1 MNTNTKA
8 VKKEKQS
15 WGPFIKQV
23 LGPNVPWFWYIANLA
38 VSMATANLMMLAYT
52 LTGQI
57 MSGEAVTDQ
66 SILWKYVGL
75 QALSL
80 AISIVLSFSGA
91 WADYVTERKIQT
103 RLWTK
108 MIHMPMRLYDR
119 QNPSTL
125 ISRMTSDTTQVVY
138 ALSYVFQ
145 LVNFV
150 YALFLMLKM
159 IWDMN
164 HFITLALLC
173 VLPYIWAVMYIPGRF
188 LFRAKEAVQAKLA
201 KLTCFVAE
209 RLGSIGLVKSAASEN
224 ADLQLGYQC
233 AEELYK
239 ANLKFWLIDGATQ
252 PFSYGTEGIVG
263 AIMLISGSILVQRG
277 QLDMASLMT
286 MFAMRQSVYIYMLQ
300 FIFCFYHLKEAQ
312 GSTTE
317 IAKLM
322 DSQPEVLE
330 REKSFT
336 QPDSDI
342 AFDDVTFRYEDRDVI
357 ENVSIIIPRGKVTAI
372 VGPSGAG
379 KTTLLSLLE
388 RLYTPNGGQLK
399 FGDTPAEKIHLD
411 QWRGATGYIQQNSPL
426 LSGTIRDN
434 IVYGLD
440 RPAKDEEVIAA
451 AKRANAY
458 DFIMKLPEGF
468 NTDIG
473 QLGGKLSGGERQ
485 RIAIA
490 RMIIKDPD
498 YLFLDEATSNLD
510 AENEAAVQTALNQ
523 VMEGKTAVVV
533 AHNLRTVVNA
543 DQIVVM
549 DQGRIQAVGT
559 HQSLYGSNELYTKY
573 FDLQFAQ

>member
-1 MNTNTKA
+1 MNNNAK
-8 VKKEKQS
+8 VSKKQS

-23 LGPNVPWFWYIANLA
+23 LGPNVPWLWYIGNLVA
-38 VSMATANLMMLAYT
+38 QLATANLMMLGYM
-52 LTGQI
+52 LSGQI
-57 MSGEAVTDQ
+57 MSGAAVTDQ
-66 SILWKYVGL
+66 SILWQYVGL
-75 QALSL
+75 MILSL
-80 AISIVLSFSGA
+80 AIGLVLGFSGA
-91 WADYVTERKIQT
+91 WAGYWTERKIQH

-108 MIHMPMRLYDR
+108 MIRMPMRLYDR

-125 ISRMTSDTTQVVY
+125 ISRMTSDTTTVTY
-138 ALSYVFQ
+138 SLDYVFS
-145 LVNFV
+145 LITTT
-150 YALFLMLKM
+150 YSTFLMLKM

-164 HFITLALLC
+164 HFITLALIA
-173 VLPYIWAVMYIPGRF
+173 VLPYVWAVMVIPGRF
-188 LFRAKEAVQAKLA
+188 IFRAKEAVQAKLA
-201 KLTCFVAE
+201 RLTGFVAE
-209 RLGSIGLVKSAASEN
+209 RLGSIGLVKSAANEN
-224 ADLQLGYQC
+224 ADLQLGYQY

-239 ANLKFWLIDGATQ
+239 ANLKYWLIDGATQ

-277 QLDMASLMT
+277 QLDMAGLMT
-286 MFAMRQSVYIYMLQ
+286 MFAMRQDVYINMLQ
-300 FIFCFYHLKEAQ
+300 YIFCFYHMKDTQ
-312 GSTTE
+312 GSTAKITE
-317 IAKLM
+317 LM
-322 DSQPEVLE
+322 SSEPEKLE

-336 QPDSDI
+336 QPDADM
-342 AFDDVTFRYEDRDVI
+342 AFNDVTFRYEDRDVI
-357 ENVSIIIPRGKVTAI
+357 ENVTVIIPKGKTTAI

-388 RLYTPNGGQLK
+388 RLYTPNQGQLK
-399 FGDTPAEKIHLD
+399 FGDTPAEKIHLNE
-411 QWRGATGYIQQNSPL
+411 WRGATGYIQQNSPL

-451 AKRANAY
+451 ARKANAY
-458 DFIMKLPEGF
+458 DFIMKLPQGF
-468 NTDIG
+468 DTDIG

-510 AENEAAVQTALNQ
+510 AENEAEVQKALTQ